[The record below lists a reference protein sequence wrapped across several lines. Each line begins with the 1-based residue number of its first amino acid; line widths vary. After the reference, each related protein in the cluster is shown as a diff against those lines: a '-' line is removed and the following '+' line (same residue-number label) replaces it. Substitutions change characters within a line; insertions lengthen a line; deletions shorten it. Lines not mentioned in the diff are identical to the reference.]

1 MARKSR
7 KSSKCTDL
15 KAPAAVPVVSFVGIY
30 TRLSIED
37 NGYESKDSIQ
47 NQIAFLKE
55 YVEKQEDD
63 FRLVKV
69 YVDNGTTGTNFDREE
84 WNRMIGDIKAGEINC
99 VVVKDFSRL
108 GRNYIE
114 VGNYLE
120 KVFPF
125 LGVRIIAVNE
135 NFDSE
140 KQMFEN
146 SMLMN
151 SLTNIVNEYY
161 ARDISKK
168 VTQSKRTMQ
177 KNGEFVSGVLPY
189 GYTQASGREKSDKDR
204 KKLVI
209 DQESADVVKKIFEW
223 RLQKKGCT
231 VIANYLNELAIPSPG
246 MYRYMNGNQSFKR
259 SSNVKWKSK
268 HIAGILANPVYLGH
282 MVQGKTRC
290 SYFEQ
295 NGKLQFLPKEDW
307 IIVEGTHEPLIT
319 QEQFD
324 AVAVMA
330 EESRKRH
337 VQQMKVYKDIPHTQN
352 LLRNRIFCG
361 QCDSLM
367 TRRSRVKN
375 GKRDYCYF
383 CNAPKS
389 KIGVHCTNTHIHEI
403 PLMEAVTEATDRQL
417 RLLGKIENQWSRQKQ
432 SEGYKKKEK
441 EITNQKKDL
450 EEAVNRIKILRQEI
464 YEDMKE
470 GLLSPADYE
479 YERKRLAKKLDEYDA
494 AMANLMEGDRMEK
507 EVEELLGRYRQSVL
521 ELEGVG
527 KSDDVISME
536 LLDLLIDKIVVYS
549 PEKVEVT
556 YSFADELKKWCQEL
570 FVHLYV

>member
-1 MARKSR
+1 MSRKSR
-7 KSSKCTDL
+7 KSGKCVDIKT
-15 KAPAAVPVVSFVGIY
+15 PAAVSVVNFVGIY

-37 NGYESKDSIQ
+37 NGYESKNSIQ

-63 FRLVKV
+63 FKLVKV
-69 YVDNGTTGTNFDREE
+69 YVDNGRTGTNFAREA
-84 WNRMIGDIKAGEINC
+84 WNCMLSDIKAGEINC

-108 GRNYIE
+108 GRNYVE

-140 KQMFEN
+140 RQTFEN

-168 VTQSKRTMQ
+168 ITQTKRTMQ
-177 KNGEFVSGVLPY
+177 KNGECVSGVLPY
-189 GYTQASGREKSDKDR
+189 GYMRANGHGKSDKDR

-209 DQESADVVKKIFEW
+209 DSESAGVVKKIFEW

-246 MYRYMNGNQSFKR
+246 MYRYMNGNQSFRR
-259 SSNVKWKSK
+259 SSNAKWKSK
-268 HIAGILANPVYLGH
+268 HVAGILANPVYLGH
-282 MVQGKTRC
+282 MVQGKTRR

-295 NGKLQFLPKEDW
+295 DGKLRVLPKEEW
-307 IIVEGTHEPLIT
+307 IIVEGTHEPLVT

-324 AVAVMA
+324 AAGVMA

-337 VQQMKVYKDIPHTQN
+337 VQQMEIHRDIPHTGN
-352 LLRNRIFCG
+352 PLHNRIFCG

-367 TRRSRVKN
+367 TMRSRVKD
-375 GKRDYCYF
+375 GKR
-383 CNAPKS
+383 N
-389 KIGVHCTNTHIHEI
+389 
-403 PLMEAVTEATDRQL
+403 
-417 RLLGKIENQWSRQKQ
+417 
-432 SEGYKKKEK
+432 
-441 EITNQKKDL
+441 
-450 EEAVNRIKILRQEI
+450 
-464 YEDMKE
+464 
-470 GLLSPADYE
+470 
-479 YERKRLAKKLDEYDA
+479 
-494 AMANLMEGDRMEK
+494 
-507 EVEELLGRYRQSVL
+507 
-521 ELEGVG
+521 
-527 KSDDVISME
+527 
-536 LLDLLIDKIVVYS
+536 
-549 PEKVEVT
+549 
-556 YSFADELKKWCQEL
+556 
-570 FVHLYV
+570 

>member
-7 KSSKCTDL
+7 KLNKNVDVMIPAT
-15 KAPAAVPVVSFVGIY
+15 APVKNYVGIY

-37 NGYESKDSIQ
+37 NGYDTKDSIQ

-55 YVEKQEDD
+55 YVEGQEDT
-63 FRLVKV
+63 LQLINV

-84 WNRMIGDIKAGEINC
+84 WSRMLSDIKAGKINC

-120 KVFPF
+120 KIFPF
-125 LGVRIIAVNE
+125 LGTRIIAVNE

-140 KQMFEN
+140 KQSFEN

-168 VTQSKRTMQ
+168 ITQTKRTMQ
-177 KNGEFVSGVLPY
+177 RNGECVSGVVPY
-189 GYTQASGREKSDKDR
+189 GYKKSDEDR
-204 KKLVI
+204 KKLVV
-209 DQESADVVKKIFEW
+209 DKESADVVKKIFEW

-231 VIANYLNELAIPSPG
+231 AIANYLNELAIPSPG

-259 SSNVKWKSK
+259 SSNTKWKSK
-268 HIAGILANPVYLGH
+268 HVAGILTNPVYLGH

-295 NGKLQFLPKEDW
+295 DGKLRFLPKEDW
-307 IIVEGTHEPLIT
+307 IIVEGTHEPLVT

-324 AVAVMA
+324 VVMAMA

-337 VQQMKVYKDIPHTQN
+337 IEQMEAHKDIPHVEN
-352 LLRNRIFCG
+352 PLRKRIFCG
-361 QCDSLM
+361 QCDNLM
-367 TRRSRVKN
+367 TRRSRVEN

-383 CNAPKS
+383 CNVPKS

-403 PLMEAVTEATDRQL
+403 PLMEAVKEATDRQL
-417 RLLGKIENQWSRQKQ
+417 RLLGRIESRWNRQKQ
-432 SEGYKKKEK
+432 SEEYKKKER
-441 EITNQKKDL
+441 ETENQKKDL

-464 YEDMKE
+464 YADMKE
-470 GLLSPADYE
+470 GLLSSADYE
-479 YERKRLAKKLDEYDA
+479 YEKKRLTTKLEEYDA
-494 AMANLMEGDRMEK
+494 AMASLMESDRVEK
-507 EVEELLGRYRQSVL
+507 ELEEVLWWYRQNVF
-521 ELEGVG
+521 ELEGMG
-527 KSDDVISME
+527 MSDDVISME
-536 LLDLLIDKIVVYS
+536 LLDTLIDKIVVYS
-549 PEKVEVT
+549 LEKVEVT
-556 YSFADELKKWCQEL
+556 YSYADELEKWCQEL
-570 FVHLYV
+570 QSDIPQEKEREN